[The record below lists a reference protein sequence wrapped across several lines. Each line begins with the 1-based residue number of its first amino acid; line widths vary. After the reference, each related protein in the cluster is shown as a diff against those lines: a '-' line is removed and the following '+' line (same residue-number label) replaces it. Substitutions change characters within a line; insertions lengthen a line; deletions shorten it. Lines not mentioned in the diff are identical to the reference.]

1 MFQREMNC
9 SAYNF
14 LLYSLLKYETW
25 LWLFYTTKTY
35 WFPSISTIIWN
46 LMVVLTQRGWH
57 IKIIHLLEHSH
68 ERLQSTYSQT
78 KKKKT
83 QKCVLHPF
91 FNINL
96 ANICTLLCVI
106 FHVFDNVY
114 GYIKVSLIQVWSIC
128 WQVMLNATCRMQNF
142 CQIKSLRYSHNPWQ
156 SVLILYVHSS
166 HLVT

>member
-106 FHVFDNVY
+106 FMYLTMFMDTLKFLWYRSEVFVGKLCWMQPAECKIFAKSRAWGIPTIHDRVCSFCT
-114 GYIKVSLIQVWSIC
+114 YIQAI
-128 WQVMLNATCRMQNF
+128 
-142 CQIKSLRYSHNPWQ
+142 
-156 SVLILYVHSS
+156 
-166 HLVT
+166 